1 MSTPLVITGL
11 FVFGAL
17 YMRGA
22 WRQRGPRR
30 SARSLP
36 RWRLASFLGGTVT
49 VAVALLPPIDHLAER
64 SLTAHMV
71 QHLLLVA
78 VAAPLMA
85 AGRWMAVAA
94 MAGGPVRAMVRRIA
108 PLVRWLLALPVAVWV
123 VHTTVLWMWH
133 VPRLYVAAL
142 ADPVLHAL
150 EHITLLGAAVLFWL
164 VVADDGLHSR
174 LGSVPAAS
182 YLFAAAMQCGI
193 LGALLTLSSTP
204 WYPGASA
211 ANDPLG
217 DQQLAG
223 VLMWIPATLVY
234 LVATL
239 AVLARPLSRPNR
251 PAG

>member
-1 MSTPLVITGL
+1 
-11 FVFGAL
+11 
-17 YMRGA
+17 
-22 WRQRGPRR
+22 
-30 SARSLP
+30 
-36 RWRLASFLGGTVT
+36 
-49 VAVALLPPIDHLAER
+49 
-64 SLTAHMV
+64 
-71 QHLLLVA
+71 
-78 VAAPLMA
+78 
-85 AGRWMAVAA
+85 
-94 MAGGPVRAMVRRIA
+94 
-108 PLVRWLLALPVAVWV
+108 
-123 VHTTVLWMWH
+123 VLWMWH

-142 ADPVLHAL
+142 ADPLLHAL
-150 EHITLLGAAVLFWL
+150 EHITLLGAGVLFWL
-164 VVADDGLHSR
+164 VVADPGSHSR
-174 LGSVPAAS
+174 LGSVPAAG

-211 ANDPLG
+211 PNDPLG